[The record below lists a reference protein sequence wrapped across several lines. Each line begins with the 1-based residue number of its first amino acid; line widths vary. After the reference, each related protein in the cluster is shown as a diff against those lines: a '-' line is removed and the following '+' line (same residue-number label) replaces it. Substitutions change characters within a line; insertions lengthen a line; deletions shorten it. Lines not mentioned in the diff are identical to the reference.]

1 MLNAHNWQSEFV
13 LPAAWLVAAGAVMP
27 WALTPPAL
35 AQARFNDMQGH
46 WAQACAEQLASK
58 QIISAFEDGTFRPSK
73 PVKRGEFAVIIDKA
87 FPNAAPIREAIRFAD
102 IPTDYSAAA
111 AIERSYRAGFISSYS
126 LEIFN
131 PNKPISRLQVVQG
144 LVNGLKYSPSKPVS
158 ETLQAVYEDA
168 ASIPSAAEQAVAAA
182 TEKGLVVNYPNPK
195 QFNAGQAA
203 TRAEVA
209 AFLCQA
215 LLKPGQK
222 ALVPAQYI
230 AGVKPPTPAPSAAA
244 PTQPKP
250 AAAAPSAAAPS
261 APKPAAAA
269 PAPAPAT
276 PATPAPATPAP
287 ATPAP
292 ATPATPAPAAP
303 APATPAPATP
313 ATPAA
318 PAEPTVTTK
327 IQAVETGNVRTE
339 FSYQIKQGSDTG
351 SNWRLKILRGGKTL
365 IDEPVLLSARRQ
377 ADSPIGEAQ
386 RVSEGR
392 LLNLVVRDIDAD
404 REPEVI
410 LDLATGK
417 NSDGCCSY
425 SLIYDYL
432 PLLNKYTFIEQF
444 WGNVGYQVKD
454 VEGDGIPEFES
465 KDERFAR
472 ALDIPAEDVQL
483 PKRIWHYRQGE
494 MVDVTRQY
502 PQLVY
507 EQAKQLWQTF
517 LERRSQ
523 NQEVRGVL
531 AAYLANKHLLGEDA
545 EGWQLVGQVYQGT
558 DRESYFA
565 QLRQLFATFGY
576 VTASALEKKPEL
588 LNTFTGVSNPAFSV
602 AVSPDGKTLAVGS
615 SKDIQLWDLSAGQL
629 KSTLSGHG
637 GNVWSVA
644 ISSDGQTLA
653 SCSGDT
659 TVKLWDLA
667 TGKQTRSLS
676 HGSWVNFVAISP
688 DGQTVASAFRKLKL
702 WNKTSGEL
710 QQTVDGFG
718 PVIFSPDGKLL
729 IGSDGRGNVQL
740 LDAATGAVQRTL
752 STADHSGEGMKLMA
766 ISPDGQT
773 LASLRSGSNTIKL
786 WNLNSGDMLRSL
798 DGKVEGISALAI
810 SRDGKLLAS
819 ATGSGKIQVWDL
831 RAGELALSFES
842 HSQQVS
848 GLAFGPDRLLV
859 SVGADK
865 ANDSPQGAMSIKSW
879 RLPS

>member
-1 MLNAHNWQSEFV
+1 MLKAHNWQSEFV
-13 LPAAWLVAAGAVMP
+13 LPAAWLVTAGAVMP

-35 AQARFNDMQGH
+35 AQAKFNDMQGH
-46 WAQACAEQLASK
+46 WAQACVDQLASK
-58 QIISAFEDGTFRPSK
+58 QIVTGFEDGTFRPSV
-73 PVKRGEFAVIIDKA
+73 PVKRAEYSVMIDKA
-87 FPNAAPIREAIRFAD
+87 FPDAAPVREAIRFAD

-111 AIERSYRAGFISSYS
+111 AIERSYRTGFLSSYS

-168 ASIPSAAEQAVAAA
+168 AGIPNAAQNAVAAA
-182 TEKGLVVNYPNPK
+182 TEKGLVVSYPNPK
-195 QFNAGQAA
+195 QFNGGQAA

-222 ALVPAQYI
+222 ALVPGQYI

-244 PTQPKP
+244 PAQPKP
-250 AAAAPSAAAPS
+250 AAATPSAAAPSAAAPS
-261 APKPAAAA
+261 APKPAAAT
-269 PAPAPAT
+269 PAPAAPAA
-276 PATPAPATPAP
+276 ATPAPAA
-287 ATPAP
+287 
-292 ATPATPAPAAP
+292 PATPAPAAP
-303 APATPAPATP
+303 AAATPAPA
-313 ATPAA
+313 APAA
-318 PAEPTVTTK
+318 PADPTVTTK
-327 IQAVETGNVRTE
+327 IQAVETGNVRAE

-351 SNWRLKILRGGKTL
+351 SNWRLKIIRGGKTL
-365 IDEPVLLSARRQ
+365 IDEPVLVSARGQ
-377 ADSPIGEAQ
+377 GESPIGEAK

-392 LLNLVVRDIDAD
+392 LLNLAVRDIDAD

-417 NSDGCCSY
+417 SGDGCCSY
-425 SLIYDYL
+425 SLIYDLL
-432 PLLNKYTFIEQF
+432 PILNKYTFIEQF

-465 KDERFAR
+465 QDQRFAR
-472 ALDIPAEDVQL
+472 ALDIPAEDVRL

-523 NQEVRGVL
+523 NKEVRGVL

-565 QLRQLFATFGY
+565 QLRQLFASFGY

-588 LNTFTGVSNPAFSV
+588 LNTLTGVSNPAFSV
-602 AVSPDGKTLAVGS
+602 AVSPDGKTLAIGS
-615 SKDIQLWDLSAGQL
+615 NKDIQLWDLSAGQL
-629 KSTLSGHG
+629 RSTLSGHG

-676 HGSWVNFVAISP
+676 HGTWVNFVSISP
-688 DGQTVASAFRKLKL
+688 DGQTVASAFQKLKL
-702 WNKTSGEL
+702 WNKASGEL
-710 QQTVDGFG
+710 RQTVDGFG
-718 PVIFSPDGKLL
+718 PVIFSPDGKQL
-729 IGSDGRGNVQL
+729 IGSDGRGNLQL

-752 STADHSGEGMKLMA
+752 PTAEHSGEGMKLMA

-810 SRDGKLLAS
+810 SPDGKLLAS
-819 ATGSGKIQVWDL
+819 AAGNGKIQVWDL

-865 ANDSPQGAMSIKSW
+865 ANDSPQGAMSIKTW

>member
-35 AQARFNDMQGH
+35 AQAKFNDMQGH
-46 WAQACAEQLASK
+46 WAQACAEQLADK
-58 QIISAFEDGTFRPSK
+58 QIISGFEDGTFRPSK
-73 PVKRGEFAVIIDKA
+73 PVKRAEFAVMIDKA
-87 FPNAAPIREAIRFAD
+87 FPDAAPVREEIRFAD

-111 AIERSYRAGFISSYS
+111 AIDRSYRAGFLSSYS

-144 LVNGLKYSPSKPVS
+144 LVNGLKYSPRSPVS

-168 ASIPSAAEQAVAAA
+168 AGIPNASQNAVAAA

-195 QFNAGQAA
+195 LFNGGQAA

-222 ALVPAQYI
+222 ALVPGQYI
-230 AGVKPPTPAPSAAA
+230 AGVKPATPAPSAVA

-250 AAAAPSAAAPS
+250 AAATPAPAAP
-261 APKPAAAA
+261 AQPKPAASA
-269 PAPAPAT
+269 PA

-292 ATPATPAPAAP
+292 ATPAAPAD
-303 APATPAPATP
+303 
-313 ATPAA
+313 
-318 PAEPTVTTK
+318 PTVTTK
-327 IQAVETGNVRTE
+327 IQAVETGNVRAE

-365 IDEPVLLSARRQ
+365 IDEPVLVSAQAQ
-377 ADSPIGEAQ
+377 ADSPIGEAK

-417 NSDGCCSY
+417 SGDGCCSY
-425 SLIYDYL
+425 SLIYDFL
-432 PLLNKYTFIEQF
+432 PILNKYTFIEQF
-444 WGNVGYQVKD
+444 WGTVGYQVKD

-472 ALDIPAEDVQL
+472 VLDIPAEDVRL
-483 PKRIWHYRQGE
+483 PKRIWQYRQGE

-523 NQEVRGVL
+523 NKEVRGVL

-545 EGWQLVGQVYQGT
+545 EGWQLVGQVYQGS
-558 DRESYFA
+558 DREAYFA

-576 VTASALEKKPEL
+576 VTASAKEKKPEL

-629 KSTLSGHG
+629 RSTLSGHG

-667 TGKQTRSLS
+667 TGKQLRSLS

-688 DGQTVASAFRKLKL
+688 DGQTVASAYSKLKL

-718 PVIFSPDGKLL
+718 PVIFSPDGKQL

-740 LDAATGAVQRTL
+740 LDPATGMVQRTL
-752 STADHSGEGMKLMA
+752 STAEHSGEGMKLMA

-786 WNLNSGDMLRSL
+786 WNLNTGDMQRSL

-810 SRDGKLLAS
+810 SPDGKLLAS

-831 RAGELALSFES
+831 RAGELLFSFES

-848 GLAFGPDRLLV
+848 GVAFGPDRLLV

-865 ANDSPQGAMSIKSW
+865 ASDSPEGAMSIKTW

>member
-35 AQARFNDMQGH
+35 AQAKFNDMQGH
-46 WAQACAEQLASK
+46 WAQACAEQLADK
-58 QIISAFEDGTFRPSK
+58 QIISGFEDGTFRPSK
-73 PVKRGEFAVIIDKA
+73 PVKRAEFAVMIDKA
-87 FPNAAPIREAIRFAD
+87 FPDAAPVREEIRFAD

-111 AIERSYRAGFISSYS
+111 AIERSYRAGFLSSYS
-126 LEIFN
+126 IQLFN
-131 PNKPISRLQVVQG
+131 PNKPISRLQVVLG
-144 LVNGLKYSPSKPVS
+144 LTNGLKYSPNRPAS
-158 ETLQAVYEDA
+158 ETLRAAYEDA
-168 ASIPSAAEQAVAAA
+168 AEIPNAAENAVAAA
-182 TEKGLVVNYPNPK
+182 TEKGLVVNYPNAK
-195 QFNAGQAA
+195 LFNAGQAA

-222 ALVPAQYI
+222 ALVPGQYI
-230 AGVKPPTPAPSAAA
+230 AGVKPATPTPSAAA
-244 PTQPKP
+244 PAAPKPAPATPAAAAPAQPKP
-250 AAAAPSAAAPS
+250 AAS
-261 APKPAAAA
+261 
-269 PAPAPAT
+269 APAPAT
-276 PATPAPATPAP
+276 PAAATPA
-287 ATPAP
+287 A
-292 ATPATPAPAAP
+292 ATPAPAAP
-303 APATPAPATP
+303 AAATPAPA
-313 ATPAA
+313 APAA
-318 PAEPTVTTK
+318 ATTATK
-327 IQAVETGNVRTE
+327 IQAVETGNVRAE
-339 FSYQIKQGSDTG
+339 FSYQIKEGSDTG
-351 SNWRLKILRGGKTL
+351 NNLRLKILRGGQTL
-365 IDEPVLLSARRQ
+365 VNESVLLPVRGQ
-377 ADSPIGEAQ
+377 ADSRIGEAQ

-417 NSDGCCSY
+417 SGDGCCSY
-425 SLIYDYL
+425 SLIYKYFPSL
-432 PLLNKYTFIEQF
+432 KKYTPTEQF
-444 WGNVGYQVKD
+444 WGNVGYQIKD
-454 VEGDGIPEFES
+454 VEGDGILEFES
-465 KDERFAR
+465 QDERFAR
-472 ALDIPAEDVQL
+472 VLDIPPGDVSL
-483 PKRIWHYRQGE
+483 PKRIWQYRQGQ

-523 NQEVRGVL
+523 NKEVRGVL

-545 EGWQLVGQVYQGT
+545 EGWQLVGQVYQGS
-558 DRESYFA
+558 DREAYFA
-565 QLRQLFATFGY
+565 QLRKLFADFGY
-576 VTASALEKKPEL
+576 VTASAKEKKPEL

-615 SKDIQLWDLSAGQL
+615 NKDIQLWDLSAGQL
-629 KSTLSGHG
+629 RSTLSGHG

-667 TGKQTRSLS
+667 TGKQLRSLS

-688 DGQTVASAFRKLKL
+688 DGQTVASAYSKLKL

-718 PVIFSPDGKLL
+718 PVIFSPDGKQL

-740 LDAATGAVQRTL
+740 LDAATGRVQRTL

-766 ISPDGQT
+766 ISPDGLT

-798 DGKVEGISALAI
+798 DGKVEGISAIAI
-810 SRDGKLLAS
+810 SPDGKLLAS

-831 RAGELALSFES
+831 GAGELLFSFES

-848 GLAFGPDRLLV
+848 GLSFGPDRLLV

-865 ANDSPQGAMSIKSW
+865 ANDSPEGAMSIKTW